1 MHGEWNRGFG
11 SFLLKIPLMGMRKK
25 LHHFL
30 RSMLERGVT
39 LNSMFFLNN
48 HPTFRRKV
56 GVAFAFL
63 FPLEVEVGLGGG
75 GDVDVVIE
83 FASLSRVSF

>member
-11 SFLLKIPLMGMRKK
+11 SLLLKIPLMGMLKK
-25 LHHFL
+25 SHHFL
-30 RSMLERGVT
+30 RSMLERGVS
-39 LNSMFFLNN
+39 LNFIIFNN

-63 FPLEVEVGLGGG
+63 FPLEVGAGVS
-75 GDVDVVIE
+75 DVDVVVE